1 MKPVLY
7 YVHDPM
13 CSWCWGFRPVFNQVK
28 QALTAKVDIQY
39 ILGGLAPDT
48 DQPMPEQMQSNII
61 ETWKRIQ
68 LEIPGTEFNYDFWS
82 SCSPRRSTYPACR
95 AIIASRMQ
103 RPDLEEEMLKAI
115 QHAYYLQAKN
125 PSDLEV
131 LINLAGQLGLDSQQ
145 YSDDIQS
152 KACQNI
158 LSKEIEFSRYINI
171 ESFPSLVLKQEKS
184 YTSLDIDYIDS
195 KKILAQIL

>member
-1 MKPVLY
+1 
-7 YVHDPM
+7 M

-28 QALTAKVDIQY
+28 QALTGKVDIQY

-48 DQPMPEQMQSNII
+48 EQPMPEQMQCNII

-95 AIIASRMQ
+95 AIIATRMQ

-115 QHAYYLQAKN
+115 QHAYYLRAKN
-125 PSDLEV
+125 PSDLNV
-131 LINLAGQLGLDSQQ
+131 LTNLAGESGLDAQRF
-145 YSDDIQS
+145 SDDIQS
-152 KACQNI
+152 KVCQNN
-158 LSKEIEFSRYINI
+158 LSKEIEFCRYIDI
-171 ESFPSLVLKQEKS
+171 ESFPSLVLKQGKS
-184 YTSLDIDYIDS
+184 YTSLDIDYTNS
-195 KKILAQIL
+195 KKITAQIL

>member
-1 MKPVLY
+1 MKPVLF

-125 PSDLEV
+125 PSDLGV
-131 LINLAGQLGLDSQQ
+131 LINLAGQLGLDAQQ
-145 YSDDIQS
+145 FSDDIQS

-158 LSKEIEFSRYINI
+158 LSKEIEFSRYIGI

>member
-1 MKPVLY
+1 ML
-7 YVHDPM
+7 
-13 CSWCWGFRPVFNQVK
+13 NQVK

-145 YSDDIQS
+145 FSDDIQS

-158 LSKEIEFSRYINI
+158 LSKEIEFSRYIDI

>member
-1 MKPVLY
+1 
-7 YVHDPM
+7 
-13 CSWCWGFRPVFNQVK
+13 
-28 QALTAKVDIQY
+28 
-39 ILGGLAPDT
+39 
-48 DQPMPEQMQSNII
+48 
-61 ETWKRIQ
+61 
-68 LEIPGTEFNYDFWS
+68 
-82 SCSPRRSTYPACR
+82 
-95 AIIASRMQ
+95 
-103 RPDLEEEMLKAI
+103 MLKAI

-145 YSDDIQS
+145 FSDDIQS

-158 LSKEIEFSRYINI
+158 LSKEIEFSRYIDI